1 MKKRIGALITAI
13 VLGLSLAACGNSGY
27 GDTKDTKRKFANN
40 YSDRLKL
47 KEEYDNNFNN
57 LMVATGEASELMLV
71 YMVGSNLESEA
82 GLASLDIEE
91 MQKSGFDNE
100 NVRILICTGGSN
112 YWWNDDISADEV
124 AVYEVNSGT
133 DKINKLNVLQGD
145 NMADPLTLTEFL
157 DYAYDN
163 YEANYY
169 SLVLWNH
176 GGGAVLGYGG
186 DERYDYDT
194 LTMSEMDQAFST
206 AHMMTEGKKF
216 EWVGFDACLM
226 GMIEIAEL
234 FEPYTNYLIASE
246 EVIPGDGWDYK
257 FVDKIADGT
266 DFSGVAAG
274 TAIIDTY
281 ASYYDSY
288 IWYKP
293 EYTLACLDL
302 SKTED
307 VMNSFN
313 SLISVTE
320 NDLINGEYSN
330 IARQRGNTKAFGII
344 DEELCYDTVDV
355 YNLAENMSETH
366 AAEASALKNAL
377 EEMVVYSKT
386 NVENAH
392 GLAVYFP
399 YNNKLYAEEWVDE
412 YSLSGFSQTYM
423 QFVKNF
429 TETIYGA
436 PLTVWDLDG
445 EDAVVEIESE
455 EPDGGVTGAT
465 ASEYEVGNIGSM
477 GSFSIQLTDEQ
488 VANFAGASLEIWE
501 IYENYDDGGYGL
513 WIDSSDVY
521 LSSDNVLSSGILN
534 KRIVLRDSSGNEAD
548 CCAFEIERGDG
559 YAVYKAPI
567 VVSFMD
573 DNGEFDLDRY
583 YVPYNLHIR
592 IDAENPGGVITG
604 IYPLEDEDNNS
615 LLPKNSVVLEQGC
628 YIEPYSFG
636 RIIEFNDDGT
646 VKPFEEWKNYSGLFY
661 GFYLDGDLTVDMVD
675 IDPDIEKVYVYNIW
689 DTQGNSYQI
698 NVMQ

>member
-257 FVDKIADGT
+257 FVNKIADGT

-366 AAEASALKNAL
+366 AAEASTLKNAL

-399 YNNKLYAEEWVDE
+399 YNNKMYAEEWVDE

-429 TETIYGA
+429 TETFYGA

-445 EDAVVEIESE
+445 EDAVVEIASE

-573 DNGEFDLDRY
+573 DNGEFDPDRY

-604 IYPLEDEDNNS
+604 IYPLEDEDTDS

>member
-13 VLGLSLAACGNSGY
+13 VLGLSLTACGNSGY

-399 YNNKLYAEEWVDE
+399 YNNKMYAEEWVDE

-429 TETIYGA
+429 TETFYGA

-445 EDAVVEIESE
+445 EDAVVEIASE
-455 EPDGGVTGAT
+455 EPDGDVTGAT

>member
-1 MKKRIGALITAI
+1 MRKRIGAICAAL
-13 VLGLSLAACGNSGY
+13 LLSLSLFGCGNSNY

-40 YSDRLKL
+40 YSDRIKL
-47 KEEYDNNFNN
+47 KDDYENSFNN

-100 NVRILICTGGSN
+100 NIRILICTGGSN

-124 AVYEVNSGT
+124 AIYEVNSGT
-133 DKINKLNVLQGD
+133 EKITKLDVMQGD
-145 NMADPLTLTEFL
+145 NMADPATLTEFL

-194 LTMSEMDQAFST
+194 LSMAEMDEAFTTS
-206 AHMMTEGKKF
+206 HMITDGKKF

-234 FEPYTNYLIASE
+234 FEPYSNYLIASE
-246 EVIPGDGWDYK
+246 EVIPGDGWDYE
-257 FVDKIADGT
+257 FLDKISDGT
-266 DFSGVAAG
+266 DFSGAAAG
-274 TAIIDTY
+274 KEIIDTY
-281 ASYYDSY
+281 ADYYDSY

-293 EYTLACLDL
+293 EYTLSCLDL

-307 VMNSFN
+307 VMNNFN
-313 SLISVTE
+313 ALISATE

-330 IARQRGNTKAFGII
+330 IARQRGNTKAFGIV
-344 DEELCYDTVDV
+344 DEELCYDTVDL
-355 YNLAENMSETH
+355 YNLAENMSDSH
-366 AAEASALKNAL
+366 LSEAGALQNSL
-377 EEMVVYSKT
+377 NEMVVYERS

-392 GLAVYFP
+392 GVAVYFP
-399 YNNKLYAEEWVDE
+399 YDNKLYAEEWVDE
-412 YSLSGFSQTYM
+412 YSLTGFSETYM
-423 QFVKNF
+423 QFVRNF
-429 TETIYGA
+429 TETFYGA
-436 PLTVWDLDG
+436 PLTAWELDG
-445 EDAVVEIESE
+445 DDAVVEMASE
-455 EPDGGVTGAT
+455 EPDEAVGGT
-465 ASEYEVGNIGSM
+465 SEYEVGNIGSM

-488 VANFAGASLEIWE
+488 AANFAGASLEIWE
-501 IYENYDDGGYGL
+501 IYENYDNGGYGL

-521 LSSDNVLSSGILN
+521 LSDDNVLSSGILN
-534 KRIVLRDSSGNEAD
+534 ERIILKDTSGNEAD
-548 CCAFEIERGDG
+548 CCAREIERGDG

-567 VVSFMD
+567 IVSYMD
-573 DNGEFDLDRY
+573 ENGDYDMDRY
-583 YVPYNLHIR
+583 FIPYNIHIR
-592 IDAENPGGVITG
+592 IDEDNPGGVIIG
-604 IYPLEDEDNNS
+604 IYPLEDEDTVS

-628 YIEPYSFG
+628 YIEPFSYG

-646 VKPFEEWKNYSGLFY
+646 VKPFEEWENFSGLFY
-661 GFYLDGDLTVDMVD
+661 GFYLDGDLGVDMVD
-675 IDPDIEKVYVYNIW
+675 IDPNVEKVYVYNIW
-689 DTQGNSYQI
+689 DTQGNDYQI
-698 NVMQ
+698 NVIQ

>member
-100 NVRILICTGGSN
+100 NIRILICTGGSN

-399 YNNKLYAEEWVDE
+399 YNNKMYAEEWVDE